1 MVFSKDFLTG
11 ATCGIAQACRDP
23 LRSTEETSLHFQIC
37 HLRTFWGPYGRNDIF
52 IRFQTSSCIYPI
64 STCCA
69 QRLRP
74 SPNSLRSGH
83 AKGRILRQ
91 IQRFTWSDA
100 KFKKASIQARHGHLG
115 QSWGTQQRMVAGCT
129 DTVIQC
135 IYIQYNIYIYMLNE
149 LPVPSFWF
157 SGHYLSELSAT
168 FRGSQPAALIGGIDW
183 IFDPPGWGR
192 TRASSADTARSI
204 KHAHSC

>member
-1 MVFSKDFLTG
+1 MFQPWGISNIKKNLSQSHQTADPRDPCLTTVFFFRASERAMVFSKDFLTG

-129 DTVIQC
+129 DTVIQYIYTVI
-135 IYIQYNIYIYMLNE
+135 IYI
-149 LPVPSFWF
+149 
-157 SGHYLSELSAT
+157 
-168 FRGSQPAALIGGIDW
+168 
-183 IFDPPGWGR
+183 
-192 TRASSADTARSI
+192 
-204 KHAHSC
+204 C